1 VLPPAK
7 GSTPVAQY
15 FFRLTEEVQ
24 SARDFGEEFPNDD
37 AAKAHARKVES
48 EINYNS
54 NDNYKRVFV
63 FSAAGE
69 CLA

>member
-1 VLPPAK
+1 
-7 GSTPVAQY
+7 VAQY
-15 FFRLTEEVQ
+15 FFCLTKEVQ
-24 SARDFGEEFPNDD
+24 SARGSGEEFPNDA

-54 NDNYKRVFV
+54 NDDYKRVFV
-63 FSAAGE
+63 FSAEGE